1 MIIDTLKEK
10 IKGRGIRIVFTEGWD
25 ARVQEAATKLAAED
39 VIRPVLL
46 GEKEEIEATAKE
58 NGFDLTG
65 IETMNIPIL
74 TKWLSRWLNSVE
86 ASWIS
91 SVAARP

>member
-46 GEKEEIEATAKE
+46 GEKEEI
-58 NGFDLTG
+58 
-65 IETMNIPIL
+65 
-74 TKWLSRWLNSVE
+74 
-86 ASWIS
+86 
-91 SVAARP
+91 